1 MSRYTPMPPQ
11 NFGGLP
17 EEYSKYE
24 TARAVIFPVPLERT
38 ATYERG
44 TRNGPSAILE
54 ASRHMELYDEE
65 LELDPSQHI
74 GIATWP
80 PIDTMD
86 GTFEEVLSELY
97 TAQLELLDAGKFPVA
112 LGGEHSLTPPLVSA
126 TVKKFKDLCVL
137 HIGAHAEMRNEFQ
150 GNPGSHVCTM
160 RRVVE
165 MCPAVQVGVR
175 SLSEEESKI
184 LPKLPTKVYW
194 SKDIV
199 RAPVKAWIAKVLED
213 LGAARVPHRERG
225 RLRFFDCVR
234 HRRAGTGRA
243 RLVSGDFADTR
254 RGGPQKNRGDGCG
267 RTFAAPARP
276 RLGFSRRQTYLQ
288 DFRVYFLSGVIS
300 EDGLI

>member
-1 MSRYTPMPPQ
+1 MSRYTPMPPH

-17 EEYSKYE
+17 DELSAYE

-65 LELDPSQHI
+65 LELDPSREI

-80 PIDTMD
+80 PIDTQD
-86 GTFEEVLSELY
+86 GTFEEVLRELF

-126 TVKKFKDLCVL
+126 TLKKFKDLCVL
-137 HIGAHAEMRNEFQ
+137 HIGAHAEMRNEYQ

-175 SLSEEESKI
+175 SISEEESKEVG
-184 LPKLPTKVYW
+184 KLQTKIYW
-194 SKDIV
+194 AKDIV
-199 RAPVKAWIAKVLED
+199 RAPVKAWIAKALED
-213 LGAARVPHRERG
+213 LRPHVYVTVNVDGFDSSIVSATGAPEPGGLDWFQVTS
-225 RLRFFDCVR
+225 LI
-234 HRRAGTGRA
+234 RA
-243 RLVSGDFADTR
+243 VADHKKIVALDVAELS
-254 RGGPQKNRGDGCG
+254 P
-267 RTFAAPARP
+267 RP
-276 RLGFSRRQTYLQ
+276 RDHASDFLVAKLIYKTLGYIFCQ
-288 DFRVYFLSGVIS
+288 G
-300 EDGLI
+300 

>member
-17 EEYSKYE
+17 VEYSTYE

-44 TRNGPSAILE
+44 TRNGPAAILE

-65 LELDPSQHI
+65 LQTEPAREI

-86 GTFEEVLSELY
+86 GTFEEVLHELF
-97 TAQLELLDAGKFPVA
+97 TAQLQSLEDGKFPIA

-126 TVKKFKDLCVL
+126 TAKKYKDLCVL
-137 HIGAHAEMRNEFQ
+137 HIGAHAELRNEYQ

-160 RRVVE
+160 RRVTE
-165 MCPAVQVGVR
+165 ICPAVQVGVR
-175 SLSEEESKI
+175 SISEEEAKI
-184 LPKLPTKVYW
+184 VPKLRTKVYW
-194 SKDIV
+194 AKDIA

-213 LGAARVPHRERG
+213 LTPHVYLTVNVDGFDSSIVSATGAPEPGGLDWYEVTS
-225 RLRFFDCVR
+225 LVR
-234 HRRAGTGRA
+234 A
-243 RLVSGDFADTR
+243 VADHKKIVAMDVCELS
-254 RGGPQKNRGDGCG
+254 P
-267 RTFAAPARP
+267 RP
-276 RLGFSRRQTYLQ
+276 RDHASDFLVAKLIYKTLGFVFCQS
-288 DFRVYFLSGVIS
+288 
-300 EDGLI
+300 

>member
-1 MSRYTPMPPQ
+1 MSRYTPMPPH

-17 EEYSKYE
+17 EEYSMYE

-44 TRNGPSAILE
+44 TRNGPGAILE

-65 LELDPSQHI
+65 LQTEPAREI

-86 GTFEEVLSELY
+86 GTFEEVLHELF
-97 TAQLELLDAGKFPVA
+97 TAQLQLLEDKKFPVA

-126 TVKKFKDLCVL
+126 TAKKYKDLCVL
-137 HIGAHAEMRNEFQ
+137 HIGAHAEMRNEYQ

-160 RRVVE
+160 RRVTE
-165 MCPAVQVGVR
+165 ICPAVQVGVR

-184 LPKLPTKVYW
+184 LPKLKTKVYW
-194 SKDIV
+194 AKDIV

-213 LGAARVPHRERG
+213 LSPNVYLTVNVDGFDSAIVSATGAPEPGGLDWYEVTS
-225 RLRFFDCVR
+225 LI
-234 HRRAGTGRA
+234 RA
-243 RLVSGDFADTR
+243 VADHKKIVAMDVAELS
-254 RGGPQKNRGDGCG
+254 P
-267 RTFAAPARP
+267 RP
-276 RLGFSRRQTYLQ
+276 RDHASDFLVAKLIYKTLGFVFCQS
-288 DFRVYFLSGVIS
+288 
-300 EDGLI
+300 

>member
-17 EEYSKYE
+17 EDLSAYE

-65 LELDPSQHI
+65 LELDPSREI

-80 PIDTMD
+80 PIDTQD
-86 GTFEEVLSELY
+86 GTFEEVLRELF
-97 TAQLELLDAGKFPVA
+97 TAQLELLDAGKFPIA

-126 TVKKFKDLCVL
+126 TLKKFKDLCVL
-137 HIGAHAEMRNEFQ
+137 HIGAHAEMRNEYQ

-175 SLSEEESKI
+175 SISEEESKEI
-184 LPKLPTKVYW
+184 GKLQTKVYW
-194 SKDIV
+194 AKDIV

-213 LGAARVPHRERG
+213 LGPRVYLSVNVDG
-225 RLRFFDCVR
+225 FDSSIVSATGAPEPGGLDWYQVTSLI
-234 HRRAGTGRA
+234 RA
-243 RLVSGDFADTR
+243 VADHKKIVAMDVAELS
-254 RGGPQKNRGDGCG
+254 P
-267 RTFAAPARP
+267 RP
-276 RLGFSRRQTYLQ
+276 RDHASDFLAAKLIYKTLGYIFCQ
-288 DFRVYFLSGVIS
+288 G
-300 EDGLI
+300 

>member
-1 MSRYTPMPPQ
+1 MPPQ
-11 NFGGLP
+11 NFGGLAV
-17 EEYSKYE
+17 EHSTYQ

-65 LELDPSQHI
+65 LQLEPYREI

-86 GTFEEVLSELY
+86 GTYEEVLRELF
-97 TAQLELLDAGKFPVA
+97 TAQLQLLEDGKFPIA

-126 TVKKFKDLCVL
+126 TVKKYKDLCVL
-137 HIGAHAEMRNEFQ
+137 HVGAHAEMRNEFQ

-175 SLSEEESKI
+175 SLSEEEAKAI
-184 LPKLPTKVYW
+184 PKLRTKIYW
-194 SKDIV
+194 AKDIV

-213 LGAARVPHRERG
+213 LSPNVYLTVNVDGFDSSIVSSTGAPEPGGLDWHEVTS
-225 RLRFFDCVR
+225 LI
-234 HRRAGTGRA
+234 RA
-243 RLVSGDFADTR
+243 VADHKKIVAMDVAELS
-254 RGGPQKNRGDGCG
+254 P
-267 RTFAAPARP
+267 RP
-276 RLGFSRRQTYLQ
+276 RDHASDFLVAKLVYKTLGYVFCHS
-288 DFRVYFLSGVIS
+288 
-300 EDGLI
+300 

>member
-17 EEYSKYE
+17 EEFSAYE

-44 TRNGPSAILE
+44 TRNGPGAILE

-65 LELDPSQHI
+65 LELDPSREI

-80 PIDTMD
+80 PIDTQD
-86 GTFEEVLSELY
+86 GTFEEVLRELF

-126 TVKKFKDLCVL
+126 TLKKFKDLCVL
-137 HIGAHAEMRNEFQ
+137 HIGAHAEMRNEYQ

-175 SLSEEESKI
+175 SISEEESKEI
-184 LPKLPTKVYW
+184 GKLPTKVYW
-194 SKDIV
+194 AKDIV

-213 LGAARVPHRERG
+213 LGPRVYLTVNVDG
-225 RLRFFDCVR
+225 FDSSIVSATGAPEPGGLDWYQVTSLI
-234 HRRAGTGRA
+234 RA
-243 RLVSGDFADTR
+243 VADHKKIVAMDVAELS
-254 RGGPQKNRGDGCG
+254 P
-267 RTFAAPARP
+267 RP
-276 RLGFSRRQTYLQ
+276 RDHAS
-288 DFRVYFLSGVIS
+288 DFLAAK
-300 EDGLI
+300 LIYKTLAYIFCQG